1 MRTVLQFITALVMMY
16 PYGVHAAQDA
26 APDRIRRAQTVLAST
41 LDPALPDVPFDAWIR
56 HVLGPSAR
64 YEWSDGACAD
74 LRGTSSPAL
83 GVCGVVL
90 AAASDTTVTVAVRVG
105 ARWDGEKNDR
115 WEPPRFSDAFL
126 DRAGDSL
133 TLERLGDLPRLLLV
147 PPQQWPKRAV
157 IVDKHGIRCS
167 HDTSIRDGD
176 VTCSVTIANPGQT
189 TVYAHVFVERRPYA
203 DEDTDFVVKLLAGA
217 TKTIQLGLSP
227 HSSEDESIAV
237 GVELNARTPYVRPGK
252 GGELM
257 LRPRNA
263 DAVLA
268 GVVDQPTDDELPR
281 DILMIRGAFMG
292 SARSFE
298 VPVDS
303 SVSRLV
309 VSVEL
314 DHGLA
319 GALFRP
325 GGAAVTGS
333 DRDVKL
339 SAAQQLDLGRASV
352 ASRSIYTV
360 TAPEAGVW
368 RLELTAMGEST
379 SRGFAV
385 TARGISAT
393 SLESFD
399 LVVLQDHVHGGYF
412 PLREEKPVAG
422 ARIAAQARLSDRLLN
437 ATFRLIDESG
447 TVLQTLDLKKDD
459 RYARYDPAG
468 ALTVPAVPFFAVMD
482 ARDGTNARIQRQYP
496 VLFRPQT
503 VGVSFAFDATQ
514 IPAVLAGST
523 RRFQYTVTNHGTAT
537 ATLAPTV
544 RTSDGKIRD
553 VLPGTVL
560 LQPGASAPVTF
571 SLVVPST
578 PESYGI
584 ELRLTATDT
593 SDPSSSNSTD
603 VRLEIASPDD
613 IDDDSVKNDI
623 DTCPQM
629 PNGDQHDDDRDGI
642 GDACDPTPWSP
653 VVILDFHPKKGPVG
667 TTVTISGRAFG
678 ATVAENRVTFGHLLA
693 KILKATTTELV
704 VIVPEGAPD
713 FLIFVH
719 APKGTVGSLLPF
731 TVQGR

>member
-1 MRTVLQFITALVMMY
+1 MRTVLQFITALVMMS
-16 PYGVHAAQDA
+16 PSGVHAAQDA
-26 APDRIRRAQTVLAST
+26 APDRIGRAQTVLAST
-41 LDPALPDVPFDAWIR
+41 LDPALPDIPFDAWIR
-56 HVLGPSAR
+56 HVVGSSAR

-74 LRGTSSPAL
+74 LRGTSSPAV

-90 AAASDTTVTVAVRVG
+90 AATSDTTVTVAVRVG
-105 ARWDGEKNDR
+105 ARWEGDKNDR

-133 TLERLGDLPRLLLV
+133 TLERLGDLPRLLMV
-147 PPQQWPKRAV
+147 APQQWPKRAL
-157 IVDKHGIRCS
+157 IVDKHDIRCPQ
-167 HDTSIRDGD
+167 HTSIRSGD
-176 VTCSVTIANPGQT
+176 VTCFVTIANPGQT
-189 TVYAHVFVERRPYA
+189 TVHGRVFVERRPYA
-203 DEDTDFVVKLLAGA
+203 DEDTDFVLKLLPGA
-217 TKTIQLGLSP
+217 RRTIQLILSM
-227 HSSEDESIAV
+227 HSPEEESIGV
-237 GVELNARTPYVRPGK
+237 GVELNGRTPYVRTGK
-252 GGELM
+252 GGELI

-268 GVVDQPTDDELPR
+268 GVVEQPTDDELPR
-281 DILMIRGAFMG
+281 DILMVRGAFRE
-292 SARSFE
+292 SARSFD

-319 GALFRP
+319 AALFRP

-339 SAAQQLDLGRASV
+339 SAAQQLDVGRATV

-368 RLELTAMGEST
+368 RFELKATGEPV
-379 SRGFAV
+379 SRAFAV
-385 TARGISAT
+385 AARGISAT

-399 LVVLQDHVHGGYF
+399 LVRLEDHVHGGYF
-412 PLREEKPVAG
+412 PIREERPVAG
-422 ARIAAQARLSDRLLN
+422 ARISAQARLSDRLLN

-447 TVLQTLDLKKDD
+447 AVLQTLDLKKDD
-459 RYARYDPAG
+459 RYARDAPAG
-468 ALTVPAVPFFAVMD
+468 PLTVPSVPFYAVMD
-482 ARDGTNARIQRQYP
+482 ARDGVNARIQRQYP

-523 RRFQYTVTNHGTAT
+523 RRFRYTVTNHGTAA
-537 ATLAPTV
+537 ATFAPTV
-544 RTSDGKIRD
+544 RTIDGEIRD

-578 PESYGI
+578 PEFSSI
-584 ELRLTATDT
+584 ALRLAATDT
-593 SDPSSSNSTD
+593 SDPRSSNSTE
-603 VRLEIASPDD
+603 VTLEIAPPDD
-613 IDDDSVKNDI
+613 IDRDYVKNDI
-623 DTCPQM
+623 DNCPQI
-629 PNGDQHDDDRDGI
+629 PNDQHDDDRDGI
-642 GDACDPTPWSP
+642 GDACDPTPLSP
-653 VVILDFHPKKGPVG
+653 VVILDFHPKNGPVG

-678 ATVAENRVTFGHLLA
+678 ATVAENRVTFGHVPA
-693 KILKATTTELV
+693 RILKGTTTELV
-704 VIVPEGAPD
+704 VIVPEGAPPD

-719 APKGTVGSLLPF
+719 APKGTVGSFSPF